1 MLSFRTSESVRNPAF
16 FDFPWSLMHFW
27 IGIQIAIILK
37 YFNCT
42 DKLNL
47 LIAFIIHT
55 IYEFFDYYHTYI
67 LKKYKKDSP
76 SSNSF
81 KNSIGDTICN
91 LVGIMLYL
99 KLSKQKPSGKL
110 VILSIIFTVIFFHFS
125 IYYFGSGWEK
135 TYKAIIDKLNIS

>member
-1 MLSFRTSESVRNPAF
+1 MFLSIRTSESVRNPAF

-42 DKLNL
+42 NKINL
-47 LIAFIIHT
+47 LIIFIIHT
-55 IYEFFDYYHTYI
+55 IYEIFDYYYSYI
-67 LKKYKKDSP
+67 IKIYKEDSA
-76 SSNSF
+76 SSSSF

-91 LVGIMLYL
+91 LVGAILYL

-110 VILSIIFTVIFFHFS
+110 VIFSIIFTVIFFHFS
-125 IYYFGSGWEK
+125 IYYGGGWEK
-135 TYKAIIDKLNIS
+135 TWKKHIKLRLTS